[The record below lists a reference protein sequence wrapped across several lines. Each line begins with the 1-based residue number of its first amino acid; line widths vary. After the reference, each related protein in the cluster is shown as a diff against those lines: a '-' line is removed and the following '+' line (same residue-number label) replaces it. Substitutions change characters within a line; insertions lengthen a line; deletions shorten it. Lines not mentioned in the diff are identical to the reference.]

1 MHAMDSLNQTIRT
14 AAQRLSTSPKFESA
28 ALVTD
33 DPVLA
38 AQVSSV
44 FKRSGHYFSVMDSPR
59 MGRADA
65 GNEVIRRRNALAK
78 SAANH
83 VFLGALSD
91 EALTAITHGG
101 GSFQEVTGVDA
112 VAEVLRG
119 KLSRPKK
126 KLHWGKTNL
135 GIGLYMARSQG
146 SELICDMA
154 DSPATDLVKKGRHL
168 LVACERGDAISEVI
182 ASNLAF
188 AFNASFATFPELPED
203 DRDRWIEDL
212 YLLGESADR
221 GTGLAEMAKRA
232 RIHLGSLQ
240 VDQYT
245 TVLWIT
251 SGFPWGIA
259 TPNTPSTHLRRYPDF
274 GRIVVE
280 GIWSS
285 DPRKRGSRTALLV
298 DPGTVSGSEMQ
309 LINRAL
315 LVNGTL
321 THVLR
326 GEGAT
331 VHTVD
336 SVVSL
341 LPNDIIVLSSH
352 AGDAPGERVTY
363 KFDDLEGKSRQLVV
377 DEAVGFGFDPS
388 SSKVRVTSYHRFHS
402 LDEVSWAD
410 KARKAALPV
419 GSAML
424 AWEALLREKNK
435 RSAIV
440 RREDIPRVAGSM
452 GVQMSDGVWFFVT
465 QGFAPMAAPLL
476 VNNSCWSWH
485 ELSERAM
492 YAGARGYMGSLV
504 PIMGPEA
511 QGICEGVFEKYL
523 GLPLPIALWAAQR
536 ETYGDDRQTYVLVG
550 LPCVSIPPNHI
561 DPTSFM
567 TSSINDGIKHWSEVA
582 RKTNNPELKD
592 TATRNSEFLSEHLDT
607 FQRSLVRR
615 PIPKSRQTIA
625 FSEHNKSA

>member
-1 MHAMDSLNQTIRT
+1 MDSINQTRRT
-14 AAQRLSTSPKFESA
+14 AAQRLSVPPRFESA

-59 MGRADA
+59 IGRPDA
-65 GNEVIRRRNALAK
+65 GSEVTRRRNALAK
-78 SAANH
+78 CAAKH
-83 VFLGALSD
+83 IFLGALSD
-91 EALTAITHGG
+91 EAHVAIARGG
-101 GSFQEVTGVDA
+101 GRFQEVADVDA

-119 KLSRPKK
+119 RLSRPKK
-126 KLHWGKTNL
+126 KLHWGETNL
-135 GIGLYMARSQG
+135 GIGLYLARLQG
-146 SELICDMA
+146 SELVCDMA
-154 DSPATDLVKKGRHL
+154 NSPGTDLVKKGRHL
-168 LVACERGDAISEVI
+168 LVACERGDSLSEVI

-188 AFNASFATFPELPED
+188 AFNASFTTFPELPED

-221 GTGLAEMAKRA
+221 GTGLAEMAERA

-240 VDQYT
+240 VDQYAS
-245 TVLWIT
+245 VLWIS

-259 TPNTPSTHLRRYPDF
+259 TPDTPSTHLRRYPDF

-298 DPGTVSGSEMQ
+298 DPGTVPGSEMQ

-326 GEGAT
+326 DKGAT

-336 SVVSL
+336 SVVNL
-341 LPNDIIVLSSH
+341 LPHDIIVLSSH

-363 KFDDLEGKSRQLVV
+363 KFDDFEGTPRQLVV

-388 SSKVRVTSYHRFHS
+388 SKKVRVTSYHRFHS
-402 LDEVSWAD
+402 LDEVRWGD
-410 KARKAALPV
+410 KAGKAALPV
-419 GSAML
+419 GTAML
-424 AWEALLREKNK
+424 AWGELLRENNE
-435 RSAIV
+435 RSAVV
-440 RREDIPRVAGSM
+440 RRESIPRVTGSM
-452 GVQMSDGVWFFVT
+452 GVQMSDGVWFFMS
-465 QGFAPMAAPLL
+465 QGFSPLAAPLL

-504 PIMGPEA
+504 PIMGPEV
-511 QGICEGVFEKYL
+511 QGICEGVFVKYL
-523 GLPLPIALWAAQR
+523 GMPLHIALWAAQR
-536 ETYGDDRQTYVLVG
+536 ETYGDDRQTYVMVG
-550 LPCVSIPPNHI
+550 LPCVSIPPNHE

-567 TSSINDGIKHWSEVA
+567 TRAIDDGITHWSELA
-582 RKTNNPELKD
+582 RRTKNPELKE
-592 TATRNSEFLSEHLDT
+592 TATRNSEFLTEYLDK
-607 FQRSLVRR
+607 FKRSLVRR
-615 PIPKSRQTIA
+615 PIPKNRQPIA
-625 FSEHNKSA
+625 FNEQNEVP